1 MRANIA
7 KGDARW
13 RKQALSARLRAIMA
27 EKNLTVKDTARLVQ
41 QRLSGEPFNSVN
53 ITQYRSGRSLPRPR
67 ILKALSD
74 ALGVDPADLAPF
86 PTEAADNLVAGNG
99 KAEIV
104 HDDGAPHGP
113 QRPANDEQPIS
124 SIPAFNLEDM
134 RGGQAW
140 LQINQRLS
148 WPTVIKILQVLKGET
163 GGD

>member
-1 MRANIA
+1 MTANVA

-53 ITQYRSGRSLPRPR
+53 ITHYRSGRSLPRPR

-74 ALGVDPADLAPF
+74 VLGVDPTDLAPF
-86 PTEAADNLVAGNG
+86 PTEAADNLGNG
-99 KAEIV
+99 KGEIV

-113 QRPANDEQPIS
+113 HRQANDEQPIS

-134 RGGQAW
+134 QGGQAW

-163 GGD
+163 GGA